1 MTTQSRPRVG
11 PVGSIRT
18 PLEDYRHMKRLL
30 LLATLFT
37 AGALALQATSTGH
50 GGTYRGPGDTVPP
63 GGGGGGG
70 GGAPTTPGP
79 SGPTAPGPAAP
90 GTPAPATPGAPP
102 PAPGVTKTAP
112 TTPGGPS
119 GPDLTLW
126 DFWWGFNREPYLNLK
141 SKIHGGE
148 TVTGSDD
155 FFLGHGQKDQA
166 KDSLRPSQ
174 EVIRNTVVPA
184 LKHALANERANDILD
199 SSLIAL
205 AKIGDVA
212 GAEESE
218 FEAII
223 KEFLKDG
230 NQGVSETAAVS
241 LGILANDKSF
251 EILFQLATDDPIARR
266 FIGKTEVPVR
276 SRAYACYGLG
286 LLGYRTNDNELRQN
300 IAETLIDLLTSPHF
314 SRRDIKVAAMTALG
328 LTPLDSNPDAVLGPD
343 EEDSNRKHV
352 LSRETQ
358 LDFLMDYF
366 NPANERANGSTRHW
380 FVRAHAPTAM
390 ARLLPGS
397 AAEYKGKVAEL
408 LIEAV
413 AKHSKE
419 NREILMS
426 ATLAMGQV
434 GTAEEDGRKGV
445 NTRIRTE
452 LIRVIKEGDSQS
464 RRFALVALGQSSG
477 TPGEGEN
484 GMAGAEVARK
494 ELLKQLSKGKTML
507 KPWAGLAVGVMGRQL
522 LDNNELMSDSASKAL
537 RSAAAECKRPA
548 EIGAYLLGLGIR
560 RDVEAMDICLE
571 KMDFFTTDESRG
583 YCAVA
588 LGLIED
594 RSAIAPIQEIIRQSK
609 YKPDLLKQAA
619 IALGLLGD
627 KELVDD
633 LVSMLESAT
642 GLATQAA
649 ISTALGA
656 IGDSR
661 SIEPLVE
668 LLGNQSVTDS
678 ARGFAAAA
686 LGIVCDKEE
695 LPWNTKISANIN
707 YRANTSTLTGEGAG
721 ILDLL

>member
-1 MTTQSRPRVG
+1 
-11 PVGSIRT
+11 
-18 PLEDYRHMKRLL
+18 MKRLL
-30 LLATLFT
+30 LLGTLLS
-37 AGALALQATSTGH
+37 AAALCLQSSSTGH

-63 GGGGGGG
+63 GGGGGGA

-79 SGPTAPGPAAP
+79 AGPTAPGPAAP

-102 PAPGVTKTAP
+102 PAPGATSSGPV
-112 TTPGGPS
+112 TPGGPS

-141 SKIHGGE
+141 SKIHSGE

-174 EVIRNTVVPA
+174 EIIRNTVVPA
-184 LKHALANERANDILD
+184 LKNALANERANDILD
-199 SSLIAL
+199 SALIAL

-212 GAEESE
+212 GTDESE
-218 FEAII
+218 FEGII

-230 NQGVSETAAVS
+230 NQGVAETAAVA
-241 LGILANDKSF
+241 LGILANDISF
-251 EILFQLATDDPIARR
+251 EILFQLATDDPAARR
-266 FIGKTEVPVR
+266 FIGKTEVPIR
-276 SRAYACYGLG
+276 TRAYACYGLG
-286 LLGYRTNDNELRQN
+286 LLGYRTSNNELRQD
-300 IAETLIDLLTSPHF
+300 IAETLVDLLTSPHF

-328 LTPLDSNPDAVLGPD
+328 LTPLESNVDAALEGD
-343 EEDSNRKHV
+343 EEDNSNRKWV
-352 LSRETQ
+352 LSRERQ
-358 LDFLMDYF
+358 LDFLLDYYD
-366 NPANERANGSTRHW
+366 PANERANGTTRHW
-380 FVRAHAPTAM
+380 YVRAHAPTAM
-390 ARLLPGS
+390 ARLLPG
-397 AAEYKGKVAEL
+397 AAPGYKAKVAGL
-408 LIEAV
+408 LIGSV
-413 AKHSKE
+413 DRYSKE

-426 ATLAMGQV
+426 ATLALGQI
-434 GTAEEDGRKGV
+434 GTAEDDGRDGL
-445 NTRIRTE
+445 NTQIRGE
-452 LIRVIKEGDSQS
+452 LIRILKEGDPQS
-464 RRFALVALGQSSG
+464 RRFAMISLGQSGG

-484 GMAGAEVARK
+484 ALAGATVARK
-494 ELLKQLSKGKTML
+494 ELLRQLSKGKTML
-507 KPWAGLAVGVMGRQL
+507 KPWAGLALGVMGRQL
-522 LDNNELMSDSASKAL
+522 LDHNETMSESASNAL
-537 RSAAAECKRPA
+537 RAAAADCKRPA
-548 EIGAYLLGLGIR
+548 EIGAYLIGIGIR
-560 RDVEAMDICLE
+560 RDIEGMDICME
-571 KMDFFTTDESRG
+571 KMDYFTTDESRG

-594 RSAIAPIQEIIRQSK
+594 RSAIAPIQEIIRESK

-627 KELVDD
+627 KELVPD
-633 LVSMLESAT
+633 LIGMLETAT

-661 SIEPLVE
+661 SIDPLVE

-707 YRANTSTLTGEGAG
+707 YRANTVTLTGGGTG